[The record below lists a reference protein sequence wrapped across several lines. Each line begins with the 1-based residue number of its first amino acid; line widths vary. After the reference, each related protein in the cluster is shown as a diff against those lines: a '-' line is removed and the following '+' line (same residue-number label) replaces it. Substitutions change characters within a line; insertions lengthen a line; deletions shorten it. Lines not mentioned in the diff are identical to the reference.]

1 LVSSP
6 DIRFN
11 WIYLDFAYSCIGKFT
26 LLKKLDTTVS
36 SSDIGFNRIYL
47 DFAYSFIG
55 KFTLSK
61 DSISQFPPLTLDLI
75 GFIWIFQC
83 SLSGDFY
90 ALNCGHPVFSA
101 SFTCQLDPDRENPSD

>member
-1 LVSSP
+1 L
-6 DIRFN
+6 
-11 WIYLDFAYSCIGKFT
+11 
-26 LLKKLDTTVS
+26 VS

-75 GFIWIFQC
+75 GFIWIMFIPLSVKFTLSKDSISQFPPLTLDLIGCIWIMFIPLSENSPFQKIR
-83 SLSGDFY
+83 Y
-90 ALNCGHPVFSA
+90 H
-101 SFTCQLDPDRENPSD
+101 SFPL